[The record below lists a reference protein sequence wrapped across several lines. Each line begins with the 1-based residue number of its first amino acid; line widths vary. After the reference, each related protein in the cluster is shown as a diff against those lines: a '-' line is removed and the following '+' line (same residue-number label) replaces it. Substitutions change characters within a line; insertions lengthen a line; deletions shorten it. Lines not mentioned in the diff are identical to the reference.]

1 MKKYIL
7 TLCLAIF
14 SACFNTLAAQNR
26 GTQDEFIG
34 IIHID
39 DDPQAGGNPRTRC
52 NRTYCEGHENISFSL
67 NNTPHAL
74 RMEALVNSI
83 ERKGLSDWLF
93 IQESIIKNEL
103 DTRNRHVSSTYEFA
117 RNEYFANFEKS
128 IANTNIPILSS
139 GRNRIINEGKSKRTL
154 SLKDIKLLKARLQE
168 IKNGNINRSL
178 YANKTYNSRP
188 MSVYKT
194 ESSINSVLNTANER
208 FFANE
213 VKINED
219 LLIRDQLNEML
230 RSIRAVNQLG
240 VTDNTSKVLKNKQ
253 IGHYNNFNRWQR
265 ISLMQRYLSGL
276 KKGSNS
282 GNIWP
287 KEFGTKNY
295 LLAYAK
301 EHRKKDID
309 FFHKDYWKVILKK
322 DFGNNFLKSRDAIN
336 KYIRLRDAELTRLLN
351 TVSIN
356 INSSVDFLVSE
367 LNITKADQLKWLN
380 NNASK
385 AKEMESVLKLTKLN
399 PNPNV
404 YNSTKKNT
412 KIRILENGTVEEM
425 ITKLKLDAY
434 RKYLYD
440 DEEMAY
446 DLRVFAYQNSP
457 GGNINAAAL
466 AFIKEALEAVKNG
479 GEIDVEDRIINKL
492 TNPCAKSIFEELEN
506 GIFEDDPLKP
516 EVQISVQNNSKLNFV
531 ERILKLFNDSNKTH
545 YTVKNS
551 SIGAGVAAVTDGKTN
566 VTTFHNS
573 YLQKA
578 TKLSIARTIIHESIH
593 AYLNSVYFSRSDLID
608 KPFREKLFKFASEG
622 GYTSFNRFQ
631 HEFMSQYVKAM
642 AYSLYKWDKIYGKGK
657 GNNNINKPDDLL
669 GWNYYIAMA
678 YGGLYY
684 IDKKTGDEIETDSF
698 KALVPSKKDRD
709 QIKIIIENEQNNNI
723 NSKGTKC

>member
-14 SACFNTLAAQNR
+14 SVCLSTLAAQNR

-39 DDPQAGGNPRTRC
+39 DDPIAGDNPRTKC
-52 NRTYCEGHENISFSL
+52 YRTYCEGYENISFNL

-178 YANKTYNSRP
+178 YANKTYNGRP

-213 VKINED
+213 VKINDD
-219 LLIRDQLNEML
+219 LLTRDQLNEML

-240 VTDNTSKVLKNKQ
+240 VTDNISKVLKNKQ

-367 LNITKADQLKWLN
+367 LNITNADQLKWLN
-380 NNASK
+380 NNPKK
-385 AKEMESVLKLTKLN
+385 AIEMQNMLNLTRVD

-404 YNSTKKNT
+404 YNSTKRNLT
-412 KIRILENGTVEEM
+412 IRILENGTVEQM

-446 DLRVFAYQNSP
+446 NLRVFAYQNSP
-457 GGNINAAAL
+457 SGNINNEVL

-479 GEIDVEDRIINKL
+479 GEIDVEDKIINELTGKAKCVYDKL
-492 TNPCAKSIFEELEN
+492 
-506 GIFEDDPLKP
+506 
-516 EVQISVQNNSKLNFV
+516 
-531 ERILKLFNDSNKTH
+531 
-545 YTVKNS
+545 KNS
-551 SIGAGVAAVTDGKTN
+551 STGFKNMIKKFDGDFPVSHLKLIINNNLGNSTFGETQPPINFVTEIQINGGKISNISDLGAAITIVHELIHAEIYRKMLSAAKKGDLNNRKWTRVEAENYVKSLKNNFPGLYDFYVERWHPTWNHNLMASHYRKVITDIIEDFDGK
-566 VTTFHNS
+566 
-573 YLQKA
+573 
-578 TKLSIARTIIHESIH
+578 KLSRSTYEELSWAGLGELEGNQSTIAWKN
-593 AYLNSVYFSRSDLID
+593 LKD
-608 KPFREKLFKFASEG
+608 
-622 GYTSFNRFQ
+622 
-631 HEFMSQYVKAM
+631 
-642 AYSLYKWDKIYGKGK
+642 
-657 GNNNINKPDDLL
+657 
-669 GWNYYIAMA
+669 
-678 YGGLYY
+678 
-684 IDKKTGDEIETDSF
+684 
-698 KALVPSKKDRD
+698 SKK
-709 QIKIIIENEQNNNI
+709 QNIKNKLDVHFFN
-723 NSKGTKC
+723 GTSNCN